1 MLPWPPLQGRCVD
14 GAPTLRIPSCADGLN
29 GLVLDEREY
38 KADRTSRDRRPHWHR
53 PTANGTDLKA
63 GGMDRRTSSQCQPL
77 HTSQHDPLPP
87 SLPRGVTPDPM
98 PSAPSPARW
107 SHAGAVGTAWTTFV

>member
-38 KADRTSRDRRPHWHR
+38 KADRTSRDRRAHWHR
-53 PTANGTDLKA
+53 PTANGTDLKT
-63 GGMDRRTSSQCQPL
+63 GGMDRGTSLHGQPL
-77 HTSQHDPLPP
+77 HTRQHERPPP
-87 SLPRGVTPDPM
+87 SPTRCW
-98 PSAPSPARW
+98 APSPLMSAP
-107 SHAGAVGTAWTTFV
+107 